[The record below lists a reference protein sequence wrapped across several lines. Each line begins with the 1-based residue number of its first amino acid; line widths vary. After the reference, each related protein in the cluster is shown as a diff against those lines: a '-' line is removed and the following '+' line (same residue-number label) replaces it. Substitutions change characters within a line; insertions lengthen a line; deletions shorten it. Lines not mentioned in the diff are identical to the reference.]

1 MRLVRSHPSFRWRP
15 AVAVAAACVGALIPM
30 FSAATTRAT
39 SSGLV
44 AAYSFGEGSGTTVAD
59 GSGSGNAGTIQNAT
73 WTAAGK
79 YGPAL
84 SFNGTSARVTVANA
98 SSLQLTS
105 ALTLEAWVN
114 PTTVANAWR
123 DVIYKGNDNYYLMGT
138 TDHTSSPGGGAL
150 IGGSYSEVFNTSPLP
165 TNTWSYLA
173 LTYDGTTERLY
184 LNGALV
190 ASKAKTG
197 AITTSTNPLT
207 IGSDPL
213 YGQYFSG
220 LIDEVRVYN
229 AALSQTAIQTDMTTP
244 ISGSSTTDT
253 TPPTTP
259 AGLTPGVAGQTSIS
273 LSWTASTDNVGVTG
287 YRLFQNGSQVGTSL
301 SSGYIFGGL
310 SCGTAYSLGVA
321 AVDGAG
327 NVSGTASLSVSTAA
341 CSDTT
346 APSAPGALT
355 ATAASS
361 AEIDLSWGA
370 ATDNVGVTG
379 YRIERCQGA
388 GCTGFVQ
395 VGTGAGRSYQDIG
408 LAAATGYSYRV
419 RAGDAAGNLG
429 PYTNTAQATTAAA
442 TGGLVAAYSFGEGSG
457 TTVADASG
465 NGNAGTIRT
474 RRGRP
479 SGKYGRRA
487 LVQRHQRPRHGRQP
501 ELAAA
506 NQRV

>member
-429 PYTNTAQATTAAA
+429 PYTNTAA
-442 TGGLVAAYSFGEGSG
+442 SHHRGSHG
-457 TTVADASG
+457 RASG
-465 NGNAGTIRT
+465 G
-474 RRGRP
+474 
-479 SGKYGRRA
+479 
-487 LVQRHQRPRHGRQP
+487 VF
-501 ELAAA
+501 
-506 NQRV
+506 VW